1 MLGVVATAALLTVGW
16 LVAPDGLISVDS
28 NTLTKIVF
36 NDNREPAGTLSG
48 GSLELNLEI
57 REGDWHLL
65 GEDQPAGQVLAF
77 AEAGKSPS
85 IPGPLIRVPLGTEIR
100 LTVTNFL
107 DTMVVI
113 HGLDARRDGEL
124 RRLRVAAGSS
134 ESVRFPADVP
144 GTYFYWGAL
153 TDRPLSDRVFEDSQ
167 LSGALVVDGPGAP
180 TDDEIMLIGM
190 WYDRRLP
197 DGEPDRGREF
207 LVINGRPWP
216 LTERFAYSLGD
227 SIRWR
232 LINTSAS
239 IHAMHLHGFYYRV
252 DARGDISRDTVYWPA
267 QRRMAVTE
275 RIAEG
280 ATMTMV
286 WSPDRP
292 GGWIFHCH
300 MSDHVVPNPTMG
312 PERLTEHERFLP
324 FFQHGHL
331 DQDPNRHAEEGMGG
345 LLIGVYV
352 QPPEGWVPSEPKRR
366 ELRLFV
372 QSDSAIGGLSGR
384 QFGYVLQEGAAEPAP
399 DSVRLPGSPIVLW
412 KGEPTSIR
420 VINRTDEPTQVHWHG
435 LEIESYFDGV
445 AGFGG
450 YPDRLTP
457 AIAPGDSFEI
467 RITPPRAG
475 SFMYHTHVN
484 DLRQQGSGLYG
495 AFIVL
500 EEEETWDPERD
511 RVFLFGESPFRDDEI
526 PVLNGAN
533 PTEPL
538 TLDVGETY
546 RFRLMNITLF
556 RPNTRMRL
564 LRDGFP
570 VRWTPIAKDGFDLPE
585 VQRAPQWADR
595 TIAVG
600 ETYDYSF
607 TPERPGD
614 LHLELRRGDGRP
626 LVEQSI
632 RVVEP
637 FGQPD

>member
-1 MLGVVATAALLTVGW
+1 VAGTALLALGW
-16 LVAPDGLISVDS
+16 LVAPTALASIDPDP
-28 NTLTKIVF
+28 TDRIVF
-36 NDNREPAGTLSG
+36 NDNREPAGTFSNDI
-48 GSLELNLEI
+48 LELDLEI

-65 GEDQPAGQVLAF
+65 GESEPAGRTLAF
-77 AEAGKSPS
+77 AEAEKSPS
-85 IPGPLIRVPLGTEIR
+85 IPGPLIRVPLDTEIR
-100 LTVTNFL
+100 VTVTNFH
-107 DTMVVI
+107 DTTVI
-113 HGLDARRDGEL
+113 IRGLDSRRDGALQPL
-124 RRLRVAAGSS
+124 RIRPGGTQR
-134 ESVRFPADVP
+134 VRFFADVP
-144 GTYFYWGAL
+144 GTYFYWGAV
-153 TDRPLSDRVFEDSQ
+153 TDRPLSDRAFEDSQ
-167 LSGALVVDGPGAP
+167 LTGALVVDAPGAP
-180 TDDEIMLIGM
+180 TDDAIMLMGM
-190 WYDRRLP
+190 WYDGRLP
-197 DGEPDRGREF
+197 DGEPDLGREF

-216 LTERFAYSLGD
+216 LTERLTYSLGD

-232 LINTSAS
+232 LINASAS

-252 DARGDISRDTVYWPA
+252 DARGDIARDTLYWPA

-300 MSDHVVPNPTMG
+300 MSDHVIPNPTMG
-312 PERLTEHERFLP
+312 PERLTEDERFEPL
-324 FFQHGHL
+324 FRHGHL
-331 DQDPNRHAEEGMGG
+331 DKDPNRHAEEGMGG
-345 LLIGVYV
+345 LLVGLYV
-352 QPPEGWVPSEPKRR
+352 RPPEGWVSDEPKRR

-372 QSDSAIGGLSGR
+372 QSDTATGGLSGR

-399 DSVRLPGSPIVLW
+399 DSVRLPGSTIVLW

-420 VINRTDEPTQVHWHG
+420 VFNRTDEPTQVHWHG

-475 SFMYHTHVN
+475 SYMYHTHVN

-500 EEEETWDPERD
+500 DEVEVWDPERD
-511 RVFLFGESPFRDDEI
+511 LIFLWGESPFRDDEI
-526 PVLNGAN
+526 PVVNGAN
-533 PTEPL
+533 PGEPI
-538 TLDVGETY
+538 TLKADTAY

-570 VRWTPIAKDGFDLPE
+570 VLWTPIAKDGFDLPE
-585 VQRAPQWADR
+585 VQRVPQWADR

-600 ETYDYSF
+600 ETYDYRF
-607 TPERPGD
+607 TPTRPGD
-614 LHLELRRGDGRP
+614 LLLELRQGNGRP
-626 LVEQSI
+626 LVDQLI
-632 RVVEP
+632 RVVE
-637 FGQPD
+637 